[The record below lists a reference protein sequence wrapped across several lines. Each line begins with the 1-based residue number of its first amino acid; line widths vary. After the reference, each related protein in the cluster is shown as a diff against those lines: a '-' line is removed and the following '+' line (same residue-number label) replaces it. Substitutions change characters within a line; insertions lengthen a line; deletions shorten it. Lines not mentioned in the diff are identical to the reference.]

1 MKAASK
7 ESKAERQDS
16 KPDNSTNF
24 MEMYMMMQQ
33 ERAVEERKRE
43 EREAERQEKRD
54 LQFMTIMA
62 ALINPAAA
70 ARTSFAH
77 KE

>member
-1 MKAASK
+1 MGGVSKTPTSSDTDATPVKRGRKTAWERFMAMKAVSK

-33 ERAVEERKRE
+33 ERA
-43 EREAERQEKRD
+43 
-54 LQFMTIMA
+54 
-62 ALINPAAA
+62 
-70 ARTSFAH
+70 
-77 KE
+77 